1 MNDNII
7 KMFIGGEEVVSNK
20 EFTINEEMLS
30 ASSTILNNCYPASWE
45 ESKDYVSNFYYPKD
59 YSKYILGKGNFTYGT
74 EQYQILEA
82 HTKNLWNNKDY
93 YTTLPNFC
101 YTINEN
107 GFTFTRADITGARY
121 IAKIIPV
128 KAGQTYV
135 FSANIVENPIRDCYL
150 ALYRN
155 NVYGIIL
162 ASSYT
167 GQLSY
172 TATNDENLYFTF
184 IINSTLKTAIVSNI
198 QVETNTIKTNYTLF
212 GKDLSFNSN
221 VEKELNNFNIYG
233 NTTQE
238 IRSGKNLW
246 ENANYYTPIPT
257 TNYNINNNGFTFTRG
272 SLTGGKY
279 ISKRITVENGK
290 TYTFHAISNDW
301 NTNFYLVIYR
311 GNVYGTT
318 VASSYNGTIIYTS
331 TANEDLFF
339 TFIISSGQQNAS
351 ASDIQVELGNM
362 ATNFEVYGKMPSP
375 NFPSP
380 LISLGYENLFDNYG
394 VKLNTTW
401 NNNAQGGRSVLFIE
415 TEPNTTYTISAT
427 NWNNLFY
434 DIVFLDHIGA
444 TSFIYESGWNNPA
457 TYPSKTFTTTTG
469 TNILAL
475 HFKYTNA
482 GNVTMTREMFTNA
495 NILVTKSEKVHNYI
509 PYGKYGI
516 EIINRGINLLK
527 GMSTPINNI
536 YWIDVTSPYFTPL
549 ENGWGKFEI
558 DNTNGSSTAFINAKV
573 RVGQIDLKPNTL
585 YTFIAEI
592 RNGDVSENNG
602 CFFQICTS
610 NPTASWQTAKSIGY
624 ANINTGG
631 KFILTSTTKSSFEN
645 MASYLDSYLR
655 IAAGYKG
662 TLEIRLSLI
671 EGEYEASNY
680 SYKPYNKEELF
691 CILDEP
697 IRSIGNIADKIYLI
711 GNQLYVER
719 NIKQII
725 LNGTENWA
733 KNTTNG
739 AFYIA
744 FSGAYKSINNND
756 ILGYSNYFRGET
768 ANHSVDPTYNYCMGT
783 NTAGYTWFRYNEIST
798 VNDFKN
804 WLANTNPIVLFVLS
818 QPILENL
825 NITSELV
832 SYDDTNIFDIYG
844 GKVNGFTEIYYY
856 WKNYDVLFAGIVKNS
871 GDISLRPT
879 DPKYCSL
886 QILDYKTFLSESD
899 TLDFVISDKT
909 IAEAIS
915 MVVDAISGYGFILG
929 TINISQ
935 ADDIIGA
942 YSTLNKTAYD
952 VFQYLA
958 NISGSRWRARFVDSD
973 TMAIDFYD
981 PELLPRANDIDYTQQ
996 YWEDNKIVDL
1006 TFNYGTRDYRNKQII
1021 LSDEVY
1027 GGIDYTEVL
1036 LSNGY
1041 GTSYITQNNIA
1052 NITSITVN
1060 GVEAE
1065 VITQSEK
1072 DLGVDADFY
1081 YTPGKNVVESTTSY
1095 TAGTQIIITYT
1106 PLVKGRQ
1113 IVYND
1118 EEVTRIATQTNTTG
1132 VISRYENRNDI
1143 LSSDELENIAET
1155 YIKYKGKPEII
1166 LKLTT
1171 LNNDLFSIG
1180 EICYFNSPIADLA
1193 QDYMVKSKATNYTSV
1208 AGETNIFYTYELT
1221 SSFNSEKAICL
1232 IPLYKLFL

>member
-45 ESKDYVSNFYYPKD
+45 ETKDYVSNFYYPKD
-59 YSKYILGKGNFTYGT
+59 YSKYILGKGNFKYGT
-74 EQYQILEA
+74 DRY
-82 HTKNLWNNKDY
+82 TKLNVSGIF
-93 YTTLPNFC
+93 P
-101 YTINEN
+101 
-107 GFTFTRADITGARY
+107 TF
-121 IAKIIPV
+121 
-128 KAGQTYV
+128 
-135 FSANIVENPIRDCYL
+135 
-150 ALYRN
+150 
-155 NVYGIIL
+155 
-162 ASSYT
+162 
-167 GQLSY
+167 
-172 TATNDENLYFTF
+172 
-184 IINSTLKTAIVSNI
+184 
-198 QVETNTIKTNYTLF
+198 ETNTEKPFDEIQIDGKSTQATSTQSANLCPPFTDSRWTFTNGASVTSEGY
-212 GKDLSFNSN
+212 LS
-221 VEKELNNFNIYG
+221 
-233 NTTQE
+233 
-238 IRSGKNLW
+238 
-246 ENANYYTPIPT
+246 IPT
-257 TNYNINNNGFTFTRG
+257 TTDARATITIPWNKSRTCYFKDIIV
-272 SLTGGKY
+272 SGGNAHY
-279 ISKRITVENGK
+279 AGEYFNESGTLLSSNGK
-290 TYTFHAISNDW
+290 ATVDKGANYQDETLWGGNNQYGDALTQTTNIKFTIQFSNFTP
-301 NTNFYLVIYR
+301 NPYVIK
-311 GNVYGTT
+311 
-318 VASSYNGTIIYTS
+318 
-331 TANEDLFF
+331 DL
-339 TFIISSGQQNAS
+339 IISEN
-351 ASDIQVELGNM
+351 DINYIPF
-362 ATNFEVYGKMPSP
+362 TPNMPSP
-375 NFPSP
+375 DYPSE
-380 LISLGYENLFDNYG
+380 IESVGYENLFNKLMSNYTSFSNTITIDSVSDNSITLTISSTGGPYDTVRYYSVANLVVG
-394 VKLNTTW
+394 KTYTVSANIVGNDNSLIRLVKNNSGWGSDILGYVR
-401 NNNAQGGRSVLFIE
+401 NNN
-415 TEPNTTYTISAT
+415 
-427 NWNNLFY
+427 
-434 DIVFLDHIGA
+434 
-444 TSFIYESGWNNPA
+444 SF
-457 TYPSKTFTTTTG
+457 TFTYDGSYNSLGLFLYISHGVQPTEDLTATFS
-469 TNILAL
+469 NIQIEEGSQS
-475 HFKYTNA
+475 H
-482 GNVTMTREMFTNA
+482 
-495 NILVTKSEKVHNYI
+495 SYI

-516 EIINRGINLLK
+516 EVKNIGKNLF
-527 GMSTPINNI
+527 
-536 YWIDVTSPYFTPL
+536 D
-549 ENGWGKFEI
+549 
-558 DNTNGSSTAFINAKV
+558 
-573 RVGQIDLKPNTL
+573 
-585 YTFIAEI
+585 
-592 RNGDVSENNG
+592 
-602 CFFQICTS
+602 
-610 NPTASWQTAKSIGY
+610 
-624 ANINTGG
+624 
-631 KFILTSTTKSSFEN
+631 
-645 MASYLDSYLR
+645 
-655 IAAGYKG
+655 
-662 TLEIRLSLI
+662 
-671 EGEYEASNY
+671 GEYELGSINETTGKSVANNNIIRTKNFQSISPNTNYVISFPAAIRGIMVYFYDSNY
-680 SYKPYNKEELF
+680 SFLGITQVSINTSNSLKYSIFTSLEKAKYIKWRHNTGYTTLENEVQLEKGKTLTEYQPHQSNTLVIELNAPLRSLPNGVKDIAYIKNN
-691 CILDEP
+691 ILYVDRYVAENN
-697 IRSIGNIADKIYLI
+697 INIISITTLSNGNIGGVARPTGKIKTGSNNLICSNAVVNKTIQDGTCYENPANVVFVGNSTDTLDTIKAKYDGGILYYELAEPYTEKIGEVDTLSTFKGVNNVSLDANMETNMNLTYL
-711 GNQLYVER
+711 
-719 NIKQII
+719 
-725 LNGTENWA
+725 
-733 KNTTNG
+733 
-739 AFYIA
+739 
-744 FSGAYKSINNND
+744 
-756 ILGYSNYFRGET
+756 
-768 ANHSVDPTYNYCMGT
+768 
-783 NTAGYTWFRYNEIST
+783 
-798 VNDFKN
+798 
-804 WLANTNPIVLFVLS
+804 
-818 QPILENL
+818 
-825 NITSELV
+825 
-832 SYDDTNIFDIYG
+832 
-844 GKVNGFTEIYYY
+844 

-935 ADDIIGA
+935 ADDVIGA

-1060 GVEAE
+1060 GVKAE

-1095 TAGTQIIITYT
+1095 SAGTQIIITYT

-1221 SSFNSEKAICL
+1221 SSFNSEKAINYFDNQRNKTTGNIAEGESITRNIDINNSAMIIWENATITEISVSVDGDNAL
-1232 IPLYKLFL
+1232 NSVLNSPFIQ